1 MAKISRHNRQRLS
14 QHTLE
19 EPIFRQRAHNGLRA
33 LSLQRKR
40 SQTGQARR
48 ITSESSH
55 GSYQFNESLGT
66 EGKEDQRVD
75 MCDHYQG
82 CGGFRAQ

>member
-1 MAKISRHNRQRLS
+1 MAYVLYHFKGNS
-14 QHTLE
+14 
-19 EPIFRQRAHNGLRA
+19 PG
-33 LSLQRKR
+33 
-40 SQTGQARR
+40 QTGQARP

-55 GSYQFNESLGT
+55 GSCESGVSLGT